1 MIKQQ
6 LQLYFI
12 MGSVNTGV
20 SDPLKVLEE
29 ALRGG
34 VTCFQLREKGNN
46 ALVGNEKRAFA
57 EACQTLCQHYN
68 VPFIVNDDVELAI
81 AINAD
86 GVHVGQDDETAAI
99 VRERIGKDKILG
111 VSVHNESEMLA
122 AIKVGADYVGMGPVY
137 ITSSKADAKP
147 VSGTALIQQMSSL
160 YPAMPIVG
168 IGGITVANFEPVLE
182 AGASGV
188 SIISAI
194 ASAIDPYITV
204 RRFKIA
210 ISKEV
215 FSS

>member
-1 MIKQQ
+1 MIEQQ

-12 MGSVNTGV
+12 MGSVNTKEA
-20 SDPLKVLEE
+20 DPLEVLEA

-34 VTCFQLREKGNN
+34 VTCFQLREKGPG
-46 ALVGNEKRAFA
+46 ALVGSEKRAFA
-57 EACQTLCQHYN
+57 EACQTLCRHYN

-81 AINAD
+81 AINAN
-86 GVHVGQDDETAAI
+86 GVHVGQDDETAET
-99 VRERIGKDKILG
+99 VRERIGKDKVLG

-122 AIKVGADYVGMGPVY
+122 AIEVGADYVGMGPVY
-137 ITSSKADAKP
+137 ATSSKADAKP
-147 VSGTALIQQMSSL
+147 VSGTAFIQEMSGL

-168 IGGITVANFEPVLE
+168 IGGITAANCEPVLK

-194 ASAIDPYITV
+194 ATANDPYIAV

-210 ISKEV
+210 LRKEV
-215 FSS
+215 TLS

>member
-1 MIKQQ
+1 MIEKQ

-12 MGSVNTGV
+12 MGSVNTRA
-20 SDPLKVLEE
+20 SNPLDVLES

-34 VTCFQLREKGNN
+34 VTCFQLREKGPG
-46 ALVGNEKRAFA
+46 ALVGDEKRAFA
-57 EACQTLCQHYN
+57 EACQTLCHHHN
-68 VPFIVNDDVELAI
+68 VPFIVNDDVDLAI

-86 GVHVGQDDETAAI
+86 GVHVGQDDEMAAA

-122 AIKVGADYVGMGPVY
+122 AIEVGANYVGMGPVY
-137 ITSSKADAKP
+137 ATASKADAKP
-147 VSGTALIQQMSSL
+147 VSGTAFIQKMSSL
-160 YPAMPIVG
+160 YPTIPIVG

-194 ASAIDPYITV
+194 ASAIYPYTAA

>member
-12 MGSVNTGV
+12 MGSVNTGA
-20 SDPLKVLEE
+20 SKPLEVLEA
-29 ALRGG
+29 ALQGG
-34 VTCFQLREKGNN
+34 VTCFQLREKGPG
-46 ALVGNEKRAFA
+46 ALIGDEKQAFA
-57 EACQTLCQHYN
+57 VACQTLCRHFN

-81 AINAD
+81 AIDAD
-86 GVHVGQDDETAAI
+86 GVHVGQDDEMAAI
-99 VRERIGKDKILG
+99 VRDRIGKDKILG

-122 AIKVGADYVGMGPVY
+122 AIEVGADYVGMGPIY
-137 ITSSKADAKP
+137 ATSSKADAKP
-147 VSGTALIQQMSSL
+147 VSGTAFIREMSRL

-168 IGGITVANFEPVLE
+168 IGGITIANFKPVLE

-194 ASAIDPYITV
+194 ASTIDPYIAA

-210 ISKEV
+210 LNKEV
-215 FSS
+215 ISS

>member
-1 MIKQQ
+1 MIEQQ

-12 MGSVNTGV
+12 MGSTNTGATN
-20 SDPLKVLEE
+20 PLDVLEA

-34 VTCFQLREKGNN
+34 VTCFQLREKGPG
-46 ALVGNEKRAFA
+46 ALVRDEKRAFA
-57 EACQTLCQHYN
+57 EACQILCRHHN

-81 AINAD
+81 AVDAD

-122 AIKVGADYVGMGPVY
+122 AIGVGADYVGMGPVY
-137 ITSSKADAKP
+137 ATSSKADAKP
-147 VSGTALIQQMSSL
+147 VSGTAFIQKMSSL
-160 YPAMPIVG
+160 YPTMPIVG
-168 IGGITVANFEPVLE
+168 IGGITADNCEPVLK

-194 ASAIDPYITV
+194 AAANDPYIAV
-204 RRFKIA
+204 RHFKIA
-210 ISKEV
+210 FNKQAIS
-215 FSS
+215 S